1 MRIDPTLPSE
11 EGSQLAEVIVAQTR
25 TTQRV
30 FAAFAAQ
37 SLALGSE
44 ELTEAA
50 QELLNNIGRAM
61 SAELGNLALIGIFA
75 MLDVD
80 EDAINSEPFVTAL
93 GMHLGELMSVSMDR
107 EINAMRAIG
116 NYNPITEGDSNV

>member
-116 NYNPITEGDSNV
+116 NYNPITEGDSE